1 MQAIALGLIG
11 FYQRRLSPHK
21 GYRCAHRV
29 YHGADSCSEYGRHAI
44 QTRGLFTG
52 LILLAGRIQE
62 CRSAYAALQTSGE
75 PSPAEQKEG
84 AHPPSSTK
92 QGDTCANICTL
103 PCL

>member
-1 MQAIALGLIG
+1 MQGIALGLID

-29 YHGADSCSEYGRHAI
+29 YHGSVSCSEYGRQVI
-44 QTRGLFTG
+44 QARGLFAG
-52 LILLAGRIQE
+52 LTLIAGSIQE

-75 PSPAEQKEG
+75 PPPVEQKKG
-84 AHPPSSTK
+84 APSVAG